1 MFFFGAFSGNFLY
14 LILAISYLAG
24 FSALAFRTPEVQPK
38 EPKAAES
45 TSGYILH
52 NNQLQKSATYFYT
65 KDTFHKAQ
73 SVNFEIVIQAPLTSF
88 FATIFIPPP
97 LSEYF
102 QFSRAALFARPPPF
116 FLV

>member
-38 EPKAAES
+38 EQKSADP
-45 TSGYILH
+45 TTGYILH
-52 NNQLQKSATYFYT
+52 NNQLQKSATYFYI
-65 KDTFHKAQ
+65 KDTVHNAQ
-73 SVNFEIVIQAPLTSF
+73 SVNFEVVIQSPLTSF
-88 FATIFIPPP
+88 FAAFFIPPP
-97 LSEYF
+97 FAGYF